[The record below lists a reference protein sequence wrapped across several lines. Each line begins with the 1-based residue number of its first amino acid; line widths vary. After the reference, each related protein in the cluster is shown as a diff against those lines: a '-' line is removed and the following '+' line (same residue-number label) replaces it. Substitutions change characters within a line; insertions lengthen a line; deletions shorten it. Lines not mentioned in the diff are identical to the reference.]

1 LRATTRLAANP
12 TSARAAR
19 RFVNE
24 ALRRAR
30 VHHVDDVVVLLAN
43 ELVTNAIVHARSPVE
58 LTVELI
64 QGGVRVEVSDTSPDS
79 PTRRVAG
86 RLATSGRGLELV
98 ETMAT
103 AWGVD
108 QLSGKGKRV
117 WFEVSL

>member
-1 LRATTRLAANP
+1 M
-12 TSARAAR
+12 
-19 RFVNE
+19 NE
-24 ALRRAR
+24 VLHRAR
-30 VHHVDDVVVLLAN
+30 VHHVDDIVVLLAN

-64 QGGVRVEVSDTSPDS
+64 QGGVRVEVTDTSPAS
-79 PTRRVAG
+79 PSRRVAG

-103 AWGVD
+103 AWGVE
-108 QLSGKGKRV
+108 QLNGNGKCV